1 MNNRDLYE
9 TLEVKKGASEQEIK
23 RAYRKLAKKYHPDT
37 NPGNRTAEQKFKEVT
52 EAYNIL
58 SDPEKRKLYDQFGM
72 AAFDGSMENG
82 GSWKYQDSSQNQ
94 EDMFGDIFENFFR
107 QGSFHSHFG
116 RGFQEDSSENFRK
129 KNSYADI
136 TIDFEE
142 AAFGCE
148 KILQVDGY
156 KRERLKVH
164 IPAGINEGQSVR
176 LKGKGVAGDLLIR
189 VHIQEKPGYRREGK
203 DVYGTDSIPYT
214 TAALGGTARYRTLYG
229 PVECKIP
236 PGTQPGSKIRIKNK
250 GIVAMNDPK
259 VHGDEYVTIQI
270 QVPKTVTPEEKR
282 IMEELKKAAGL

>member
-1 MNNRDLYE
+1 
-9 TLEVKKGASEQEIK
+9 
-23 RAYRKLAKKYHPDT
+23 
-37 NPGNRTAEQKFKEVT
+37 
-52 EAYNIL
+52 
-58 SDPEKRKLYDQFGM
+58 M

-203 DVYGTDSIPYT
+203 DVYVTESIPYT
-214 TAALGGTARYRTLYG
+214 TAALGGTARFRTLYG

>member
-1 MNNRDLYE
+1 MTNRDLYE

-203 DVYGTDSIPYT
+203 DVYVTESIPYT
-214 TAALGGTARYRTLYG
+214 TAALGGTARFRTLYG

>member
-203 DVYGTDSIPYT
+203 DVYVTESIPYT
-214 TAALGGTARYRTLYG
+214 TAALGGTARFRTLYG

-259 VHGDEYVTIQI
+259 VHGDEYVIIQI

>member
-1 MNNRDLYE
+1 MPERDLYE
-9 TLEVKKGASEQEIK
+9 TLGIRKGASEQEIK

-37 NPGNRTAEQKFKEVT
+37 NPGNRAAEQKFKEVT

-58 SDPEKRKLYDQFGM
+58 SDPQKRKLYDQFGM

-82 GSWKYQDSSQNQ
+82 GFREYHDSSQNQ

-116 RGFQEDSSENFRK
+116 RGFQEDSSEHFRK

-142 AAFGCE
+142 AAFGCD

-189 VHIQEKPGYRREGK
+189 VHIQEKPGYRREGR
-203 DVYGTDSIPYT
+203 DVYVTESIPYT
-214 TAALGGTARYRTLYG
+214 TAALGGTARFRTLYG

-236 PGTQPGSKIRIKNK
+236 PGTQPGSKIRIRNK
-250 GIVAMNDPK
+250 GIVAMSDPK
-259 VHGDEYVTIQI
+259 VYGDEYVTIQI

>member
-203 DVYGTDSIPYT
+203 DVYVTESIPYT
-214 TAALGGTARYRTLYG
+214 TAALGGTARFRTLYG

-282 IMEELKKAAGL
+282 IMEELKTAAGL

>member
-142 AAFGCE
+142 AAFGCD

-203 DVYGTDSIPYT
+203 DVYVTESIPYT
-214 TAALGGTARYRTLYG
+214 TAALGGTARFRTLYG

>member
-1 MNNRDLYE
+1 MPKRDLYE
-9 TLEVKKGASEQEIK
+9 TLEIKKGASDQEIK

-37 NPGNRTAEQKFKEVT
+37 NPGNRAAEQKFKDVT

-58 SDPEKRKLYDQFGM
+58 SDTEKRKLYDQFGM

-82 GSWKYQDSSQNQ
+82 GFQEYHDSSQNQ
-94 EDMFGDIFENFFR
+94 EDMFGDIFEDFFR
-107 QGSFHSHFG
+107 QGSFGSHFG
-116 RGFQEDSSENFRK
+116 RGFQEDTSQHYRG

-142 AAFGCE
+142 AAFGCD

-176 LKGKGVAGDLLIR
+176 LKGKGVAGDLLIQ
-189 VHIQEKPGYRREGK
+189 VHIREKPGYRREGK
-203 DVYGTDSIPYT
+203 DVYVTESIPYT
-214 TAALGGTARYRTLYG
+214 TAALGGTARFRTLYG

-250 GIVAMNDPK
+250 GIVAINDPK
-259 VHGDEYVTIQI
+259 VYGDEYVTIQI

>member
-203 DVYGTDSIPYT
+203 DVYVTESIPYT
-214 TAALGGTARYRTLYG
+214 TAALGGTARFRTLYG

>member
-82 GSWKYQDSSQNQ
+82 GSWKYQDSS
-94 EDMFGDIFENFFR
+94 

-203 DVYGTDSIPYT
+203 DVYVTESIPYT
-214 TAALGGTARYRTLYG
+214 TAALGGTARFRTLYG